1 MDEGRATPHECPDCG
16 THLAP
21 SLLSCPS
28 CHRLVHAERLK
39 GLAARARQASDGAD
53 LGAALAAW
61 REALE
66 LLPEG
71 SSQADEVRRRISEL
85 TKRVDGSAAAPASA
99 RVLEAPPPGS
109 LWSKW
114 LAPLGIGGLLL
125 WKFKFVIGFVLTK
138 GKLLLVGLTK
148 SSTALSMLLSLGVYW
163 TAWGWRFAA
172 GLVVSMYVHE
182 IGHVA
187 ALQRYGIKATAP
199 MFVPGL
205 GAFVRMDQYPVDAR
219 EDARVG
225 LAGPVWGL
233 GAALASLAVYWVTG
247 APIWGGI
254 ARFGAWLNL
263 FNLLPIWQLDGGRGF
278 RALDKRQRIVFTLVC
293 AAAWLATGEGLL
305 ALITIAAAFRAFSES
320 APAAGDRTTL
330 LEFIALIVFLAPIA
344 TLNVSVTP

>member
-1 MDEGRATPHECPDCG
+1 MDDGRAAPRECPDCG

-28 CHRLVHAERLK
+28 CHRLVYGARLEE
-39 GLAARARQASDGAD
+39 LAGRARQATDGGD

-71 SSQADEVRRRISEL
+71 SAQGDEVRRRVSEL
-85 TKRVDGSAAAPASA
+85 TKRVDGSATPAASS
-99 RVLEAPPPGS
+99 RVLEAPPAGS
-109 LWSKW
+109 FWSKW
-114 LAPLGIGGLLL
+114 LAPLGVAGLLL
-125 WKFKFVIGFVLTK
+125 WKFKFVFGFVLTK
-138 GKLLLVGLTK
+138 GKLLLAGLTE

-172 GLVVSMYVHE
+172 GLVVSLYIHE

-205 GAFVRMDQYPVDAR
+205 GAFVRMDQYPADVR

-233 GAALASLAVYWVTG
+233 GAALAALVIYWVTG

-278 RALDKRQRIVFTLVC
+278 RALDKRQRIVLTLVC

-320 APAAGDRTTL
+320 APAAGDRTSL
-330 LEFIALIVFLAPIA
+330 LEFVGLIIVLAPIA
-344 TLNVSVTP
+344 TIEILVTP

>member
-1 MDEGRATPHECPDCG
+1 MGEVHRAPRDCPDCG

-28 CHRLVHAERLK
+28 CHRLVHSERLK
-39 GLAARARQASDGAD
+39 ELAGRARQTTDGGD
-53 LGAALAAW
+53 LAAALAAW
-61 REALE
+61 REALD
-66 LLPEG
+66 LLPGG
-71 SSQADEVRRRISEL
+71 STQGDEVRRRISEL
-85 TKRVDGSAAAPASA
+85 TKRVDGSAATPVSG
-99 RVLEAPPPGS
+99 RVLEAPPAGS
-109 LWSKW
+109 PWAKW
-114 LAPLGIGGLLL
+114 LAPLGVGGLLL

-138 GKLLLVGLTK
+138 GKLLLAGLTK

-172 GLVVSMYVHE
+172 GLVASMYIHE

-205 GAFVRMDQYPVDAR
+205 GAFVRMDQYPADAR

-233 GAALASLAVYWVTG
+233 GAALAALAVYGVTG

-263 FNLLPIWQLDGGRGF
+263 FNLLPIWQLDGGRGL
-278 RALDKRQRIVFTLVC
+278 RALDKRQRIIFTLVC
-293 AAAWLATGEGLL
+293 AGAWLASGEGLL
-305 ALITIAAAFRAFSES
+305 ALISIAAAVRIFSES
-320 APAAGDRTTL
+320 GPAAGDRTTL
-330 LEFIALIVFLAPIA
+330 LEFVGLIVTLTPIA
-344 TLNVSVTP
+344 MLDISVTP